1 MAQSM
6 RILMVAVAAL
16 AGACAAPP
24 PPPPPPPPPSVAL
37 DPDAAC
43 LKDLRDHGVAF
54 EPLAEVAP
62 PASPACRIANPV
74 KVSGE
79 ADIGWNRAGVLSCT
93 TMQVVT
99 RFETEVVQPAAQRHF
114 GQKVARLLHMG
125 TYECRARRTDST
137 VAAAAAGKPV
147 RGGRLSEHGRGQAID
162 VGGFELAD
170 GRTITVRRDWRAG
183 GPASAFLREVAQ
195 GACEHFSVVLTP
207 NYNAVHAD
215 HLHLDIG
222 PHKLCGV

>member
-1 MAQSM
+1 MARAV
-6 RILMVAVAAL
+6 RILWVAVAAL

-24 PPPPPPPPPSVAL
+24 PPPPPPPPVAL

-43 LKDLRDHGVAF
+43 LKDLRDRGIAF
-54 EPLAEVAP
+54 EPLAGLSA
-62 PASPACRIANPV
+62 PASPACQIANPV
-74 KVSGE
+74 KVTGE
-79 ADIGWNRAGVLSCT
+79 GDVAWSRAGVLSCT
-93 TMQVVT
+93 MMQTVD

-114 GQKVARLLHMG
+114 GQKVTRLLHMG
-125 TYECRARRTDST
+125 TYECRARRTDAT

-162 VGGFELAD
+162 IGGFELAD
-170 GRTITVRRDWRAG
+170 GRIVTVRRDWRAG
-183 GPASAFLREVAQ
+183 GAPSAFLHEVAQ
-195 GACEHFSVVLTP
+195 GACDQFSVVLTP

-222 PHKLCGV
+222 PHKLCGM